1 MLGYKIYFNG
11 ERFVIDDKK
20 SPVETVSSDSVV
32 SWNASLDSG
41 QNAVDN
47 LNKRYK
53 SKSEELDN
61 PGDFL
66 IRTCKDCGNYFMF
79 TYAEVIWFGSRN
91 FKLPCRCRYCRK
103 VKKNK

>member
-41 QNAVDN
+41 KKAVDK
-47 LNKRYK
+47 LNKKYK
-53 SKSEELDN
+53 SKSEELDD
-61 PGDFL
+61 PDDFL
-66 IRTCKDCGNYFMF
+66 IRTCKDCGNYFMLR
-79 TYAEVIWFGSRN
+79 YGEIIWFGFRN

-103 VKKNK
+103 AKKNK